1 MAAMTA
7 PLSMTQQRDRYLTFA
22 FAASDLLVEVDG
34 GGIIRFAAGGVRAI
48 LGIGEAD
55 AVGQPVVAFAQSD
68 DQVLFSEFL
77 YRLDRQQ
84 RAGDQTLTLIA
95 RGGKPVPVLVSG
107 MRSPITENTYC
118 LAVKRMP
125 LVHRHTPEQ
134 VLESPLMPEDFA
146 ESVVRF
152 GQQAAAADER
162 MNLALFDVDWN
173 AVLKKVDPDT
183 AAKLAGDLVQ
193 CLRAWA
199 GGGSAV
205 GEIDDGKYSVL
216 LDHTADAGVL
226 ARRLAEVASAT
237 AGGGI
242 GVDHLALDLSEV
254 EDFDGFEDVVEH
266 ALDRFKR
273 VGAEEFHWTSFAQ
286 AARHLA
292 EDRRIKAQPRRNDRR
307 RGATEDWG

>member
-1 MAAMTA
+1 MTVS
-7 PLSMTQQRDRYLTFA
+7 LSMTEQRDRYLTFA

-34 GGIIRFAAGGVRAI
+34 GGIIRFAAGGVKAI
-48 LGIGEAD
+48 LGISD
-55 AVGQPVVAFAQSD
+55 AAAIGQPVVAFAQPD
-68 DQVLFSEFL
+68 DRVLFSEFL
-77 YRLDRQQ
+77 YRLDRQH

-95 RGGKPVPVLVSG
+95 RGGKPVPVIISG
-107 MRSPITENTYC
+107 MRSPTTENTYC

-134 VLESPLMPEDFA
+134 VLDSPLLIDDFT
-146 ESVVRF
+146 ESVLRF

-162 MNLALFDVDWN
+162 LNLALFDVDWN
-173 AVLKKVDPDT
+173 AVLKKVDPD
-183 AAKLAGDLVQ
+183 AATRLAGELVQ

-216 LDHTADAGVL
+216 LDHSTDAGSL
-226 ARRLAEVASAT
+226 ARRLAEMASAT
-237 AGGGI
+237 AGSGI

-254 EDFDGFEDVVEH
+254 DDFDGFEDVLGH

-273 VGAEEFHWTSFAQ
+273 LGADDFHWTSFAQ

-292 EDRRIKAQPRRNDRR
+292 EDRRIKAQPRRNVRR
-307 RGATEDWG
+307 RGATDEWG